1 MLSSAIN
8 SALIENP
15 GVQSF
20 LVRNDFIDNKNNTTN
35 HRKKTVSKS
44 ANFFNWDDKK
54 ILKKISTYPRMI
66 QMWKMFSPNVLSK
79 DNLIVVEA
87 FLNDGTTVN
96 PFTGKKPVLDNTD
109 FTVVMKNKS
118 QLWRKYFENFRS
130 VDAKHAGDKSFKN
143 WILNPNNTY
152 FGNKLDYKKLDSIKI
167 WKVTQLSPSII
178 LDKDQ
183 IFKKIR
189 QPKEVKKDCLTCKKV
204 YKNRLTKNQNKL
216 TKKNKKEDNFK
227 EKLPQNLE
235 EYMKL
240 AREKNNN

>member
-1 MLSSAIN
+1 MLSSAVN

-20 LVRNDFIDNKNNTTN
+20 LVRNNFIDKKNNHSN
-35 HRKKTVSKS
+35 HQKKNISISK
-44 ANFFNWDDKK
+44 NYFNWDNKK

-87 FLNDGTTVN
+87 FLNDGSTVN
-96 PFTGKKPVLDNTD
+96 PFTGQKPVLDNTD

-118 QLWRKYFENFRS
+118 QLWRKYFENFKS
-130 VDAKHAGDKSFKN
+130 VDARHAGDKSFEN
-143 WILNPNNTY
+143 WILNPNNKY
-152 FGNKLDYKKLDSIKI
+152 FGNNLDYKKLDSIKI
-167 WKVTQLSPSII
+167 WEVTQLSPSLI
-178 LDKDQ
+178 LNKDQ
-183 IFKKIR
+183 TFKKIR
-189 QPKEVKKDCLTCKKV
+189 QPKEVKKDCLTCKKI
-204 YKNRLTKNQNKL
+204 YKNNQNNLLRNSKRE
-216 TKKNKKEDNFK
+216 NNFK

-235 EYMKL
+235 EYMRL